1 MTAQIKAALLGLLLL
16 LAFGAGWMA
25 NGWRADAQVAHL
37 QLKQTAQ
44 ELQTSRQAVQDIA
57 GFQKGFNDALSN
69 FQQTQQANAQAQQDL
84 GRVLLDLRSTSAG
97 LRSDFAK
104 LPDRIAS
111 AAQPAL
117 AEYANTCT
125 AVFEAM
131 AAGGQRLAERGAE
144 LAAKAD
150 GHAADAVTCRAAW
163 PVIADIQ
170 K

>member
-57 GFQKGFNDALSN
+57 GFHKGFNDALSN

-111 AAQPAL
+111 VAQPASL
-117 AEYANTCT
+117 STPTPAQPYSKQWQQEVSAWQNE
-125 AVFEAM
+125 VQSSQQKLM
-131 AAGGQRLAERGAE
+131 ATQLMR
-144 LAAKAD
+144 
-150 GHAADAVTCRAAW
+150 
-163 PVIADIQ
+163 
-170 K
+170 